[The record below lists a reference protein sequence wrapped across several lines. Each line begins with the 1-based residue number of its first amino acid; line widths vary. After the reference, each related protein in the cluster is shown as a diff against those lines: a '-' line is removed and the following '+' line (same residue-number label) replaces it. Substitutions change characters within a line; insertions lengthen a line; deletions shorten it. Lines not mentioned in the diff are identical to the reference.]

1 MYFSSKKLFQKDI
14 FQQDKLS
21 ILTVII
27 LGSLSHFLYEFSGKR
42 VIFALFCP
50 VNESVWEH
58 LKLLFFPFLLIT
70 ILNWYQKRP
79 PVLAFFYHRFLGI
92 ICAMFAT
99 LILFYT
105 YTGIIGRHFL
115 IADLT
120 IFVFSVIF
128 AFYINQY
135 FQRKRLLPPTQEVVF
150 SLWILL
156 SICFFVFT
164 CYPPDI
170 ALFFPP
176 Q

>member
-42 VIFALFCP
+42 IIFALFCP

-128 AFYINQY
+128 VFY
-135 FQRKRLLPPTQEVVF
+135 RKRLLPPTQEVVF

>member
-27 LGSLSHFLYEFSGKR
+27 LGILSHFLYEFSGKR

-70 ILNWYQKRP
+70 IL
-79 PVLAFFYHRFLGI
+79 
-92 ICAMFAT
+92 
-99 LILFYT
+99 FYT

-128 AFYINQY
+128 AFYISQY

>member
-42 VIFALFCP
+42 IIFALFCP

-128 AFYINQY
+128 VFYISQY

-150 SLWILL
+150 SLWSLL

>member
-1 MYFSSKKLFQKDI
+1 MRFFLKQLSKKDM
-14 FQQDKLS
+14 LS
-21 ILTVII
+21 ILFVTIT
-27 LGSLSHFLYEFSGKR
+27 GSISHFLYEISGKS
-42 VIFALFCP
+42 VFFALVCP

-70 ILNWYQKRP
+70 ILNWCQMRP
-79 PVLAFFYHRFLGI
+79 PILFFFYHRFLGAV
-92 ICAMFAT
+92 CGMFAT
-99 LILFYT
+99 LMLFYT

-128 AFYINQY
+128 AFYMSQY

>member
-128 AFYINQY
+128 AFYISQY

-150 SLWILL
+150 LSLIH
-156 SICFFVFT
+156 I
-164 CYPPDI
+164 
-170 ALFFPP
+170 
-176 Q
+176 

>member
-128 AFYINQY
+128 AFYISQY

-150 SLWILL
+150 FLWILL